1 MNKNDFILRLSK
13 INDNKEYE
21 NEENCIFQ
29 LISNKKNEFINFFGE
44 IIINFPGFMT
54 IYKDK
59 FFAKLNEFIGDKN
72 YIEDL
77 KSKCY
82 DISLNYKYIEE
93 IDEKYLGNKR
103 RREKVDNGEMSKYD
117 NELKLLESD
126 YPLIKEDEIN
136 NIEETQIK
144 KEKEPEN
151 ISISKSNNSEN
162 KKKRKLEYK
171 NKSKNK
177 EIPNNNININI
188 NEKKK
193 IEINNNINNDIEN
206 NEKEDTNKNIIKI
219 MNFKDNNQD
228 NIEQKQNF
236 KFKSKRSV
244 GRQEKNKN
252 IFKEKKFESPRNIK
266 YFSPVK
272 GKDKDNL
279 SLSVHRGKP
288 KIISINDISSIN
300 NMVSNDNSFSTDDF
314 FMSEISDYSNK
325 PSSFGI
331 NSRLDRMPKINIPKK
346 KKNLINFSSESLL
359 DGIKEKLINKGINS
373 NSRNNSKKNIS
384 ENCIKN
390 EQITNLQKLVN
401 SNFYGPENKN
411 DKSLKNSISV
421 KNDESS
427 DNIEKF
433 NNRIIAENSNNK
445 VILDNECEMKEKDNN
460 EKSGKIFNTYDS
472 VDKEIEVRKIKNK
485 NNNRIIIENE
495 IELKEYINQKNL
507 NNFKC
512 NKTLKK
518 KINKE
523 HKDLRKSRSQKMKI
537 IPKCSKNIPINENKN
552 GNLKILNTF
561 EFHYIR
567 KNEEKIIKKVEEIPY
582 IIIVQKNYLN
592 MSEIKDYFSKKR
604 INNSDKKKDNLS
616 ICKEISKEITNTKKS
631 TKYIPIGINFEKE
644 LEEYDINR
652 NELSILEK
660 EKIEMSENKLEK
672 KEKKRRGRPPKK
684 CGSKEAKI
692 IDEEK
697 KIKNGNKEI
706 KIREEENEED
716 DDEANNLSNICTI
729 RSNCSN
735 EEEEM
740 NIQNSKD
747 KSKSKSRSKP
757 NILQEKTFYE
767 EDLSNNEIK
776 RKNYI
781 QNKNKKDN
789 ISDIDQNL
797 NTVDVLNGFD
807 YLYQQKSQ

>member
-1 MNKNDFILRLSK
+1 
-13 INDNKEYE
+13 
-21 NEENCIFQ
+21 
-29 LISNKKNEFINFFGE
+29 
-44 IIINFPGFMT
+44 
-54 IYKDK
+54 
-59 FFAKLNEFIGDKN
+59 
-72 YIEDL
+72 
-77 KSKCY
+77 
-82 DISLNYKYIEE
+82 
-93 IDEKYLGNKR
+93 
-103 RREKVDNGEMSKYD
+103 
-117 NELKLLESD
+117 
-126 YPLIKEDEIN
+126 
-136 NIEETQIK
+136 
-144 KEKEPEN
+144 
-151 ISISKSNNSEN
+151 
-162 KKKRKLEYK
+162 
-171 NKSKNK
+171 
-177 EIPNNNININI
+177 
-188 NEKKK
+188 
-193 IEINNNINNDIEN
+193 
-206 NEKEDTNKNIIKI
+206 
-219 MNFKDNNQD
+219 
-228 NIEQKQNF
+228 
-236 KFKSKRSV
+236 
-244 GRQEKNKN
+244 
-252 IFKEKKFESPRNIK
+252 
-266 YFSPVK
+266 
-272 GKDKDNL
+272 
-279 SLSVHRGKP
+279 
-288 KIISINDISSIN
+288 
-300 NMVSNDNSFSTDDF
+300 
-314 FMSEISDYSNK
+314 
-325 PSSFGI
+325 
-331 NSRLDRMPKINIPKK
+331 
-346 KKNLINFSSESLL
+346 
-359 DGIKEKLINKGINS
+359 
-373 NSRNNSKKNIS
+373 
-384 ENCIKN
+384 
-390 EQITNLQKLVN
+390 
-401 SNFYGPENKN
+401 
-411 DKSLKNSISV
+411 
-421 KNDESS
+421 
-427 DNIEKF
+427 
-433 NNRIIAENSNNK
+433 
-445 VILDNECEMKEKDNN
+445 
-460 EKSGKIFNTYDS
+460 
-472 VDKEIEVRKIKNK
+472 
-485 NNNRIIIENE
+485 
-495 IELKEYINQKNL
+495 
-507 NNFKC
+507 
-512 NKTLKK
+512 
-518 KINKE
+518 
-523 HKDLRKSRSQKMKI
+523 MKI

-592 MSEIKDYFSKKR
+592 MSEIKEFFSKKR